1 MPKTYTKN
9 KELDIYDLA
18 EMTSQS
24 VEELA
29 EGFRQAEDDIKNGRT
44 RDAFE
49 SLRELKKKFG
59 YI

>member
-9 KELDIYDLA
+9 KELDIYDLSR
-18 EMTSQS
+18 MTGQS

-44 RDAFE
+44 GDAFE
-49 SLRELKKKFG
+49 LGKKLKEKYG

>member
-1 MPKTYTKN
+1 MPKTYKKK

-18 EMTSQS
+18 EMTGQS

-44 RDAFE
+44 GDAFE
-49 SLRELKKKFG
+49 MMERLKKKFG
-59 YI
+59 FV